1 MNLSLGYDY
10 KGFSGR
16 VSMLYKTDVFT
27 QTNFW
32 PELRKTTDDYTRWD
46 LSLKQKLPLK
56 GMEIFFN
63 ANNLTE
69 ATDVDRF
76 RGSTSLDS
84 SIGSLAAEQHYGKTF
99 DLGFRYSF

>member
-32 PELRKTTDDYTRWD
+32 PELRKTTDDYQRWD
-46 LSLKQKLPLK
+46 LSLKQKLPTK
-56 GMEIFFN
+56 GLEIFFN

-84 SIGSLAAEQHYGKTF
+84 SIGSLAAEQYYGKTF

>member
-1 MNLSLGYDY
+1 
-10 KGFSGR
+10 
-16 VSMLYKTDVFT
+16 MLYKTDVFT

-32 PELRKTTDDYTRWD
+32 PELRKTTDDYRRWD
-46 LSLKQKLPLK
+46 LSIKQKLPTK
-56 GMEIFFN
+56 GLEIFFN

-76 RGSTSLDS
+76 RGSTSLNY
-84 SIGSLAAEQHYGKTF
+84 SIGSLAAEQYYGKTF